1 MRHRRG
7 MNKPFTPNTPYLMVH
22 WSDLE
27 TAWRMLASPDK
38 QDHIE
43 QTLNAVRT
51 ITTSAGPE
59 KAVFTMIAATA
70 WLTDDTSQPEAPGSG
85 ESWQA

>member
-1 MRHRRG
+1 
-7 MNKPFTPNTPYLMVH
+7 MNKPFTPKSPYLMVH

-43 QTLNAVRT
+43 HTLNAVRT

-70 WLTDDTSQPEAPGSG
+70 WLTDDRVPAEAPLSSDGLPS
-85 ESWQA
+85 

>member
-1 MRHRRG
+1 

-27 TAWRMLASPDK
+27 AAWRMLASPDK
-38 QDHIE
+38 QAHIE

-51 ITTSAGPE
+51 LNTSVGPE
-59 KAVFTMIAATA
+59 KAVYTMIAATA
-70 WLTDDTSQPEAPGSG
+70 WLTDDKIPADGLALKDSSQG
-85 ESWQA
+85 

>member
-1 MRHRRG
+1 
-7 MNKPFTPNTPYLMVH
+7 MNKPFTPKSPFLMVH
-22 WSDLE
+22 WDDLE
-27 TAWRMLASPDK
+27 MAWRMLASPDK

-43 QTLNAVRT
+43 QTLEALRT

-70 WLTDDTSQPEAPGSG
+70 WLTDDRVPAEAPPSSG
-85 ESWQA
+85 GLPT

>member
-7 MNKPFTPNTPYLMVH
+7 MNKPFTPKSPYLMVH

-43 QTLNAVRT
+43 QTLSAVQT
-51 ITTSAGPE
+51 LNKTAGPE

-70 WLTDDTSQPEAPGSG
+70 WLTDDTVPAEAPLSSDGLTG
-85 ESWQA
+85 